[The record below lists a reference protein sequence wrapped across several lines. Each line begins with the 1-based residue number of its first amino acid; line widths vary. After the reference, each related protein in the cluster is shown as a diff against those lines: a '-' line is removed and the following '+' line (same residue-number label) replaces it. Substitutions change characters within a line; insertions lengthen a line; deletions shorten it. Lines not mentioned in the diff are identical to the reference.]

1 MRQVI
6 YKGSERM
13 KQIDHIAIAVF
24 SIKETS
30 QTLRRLFNWHF
41 SDIQEIPEQEIRAS
55 FASLDKLLIELI
67 EPMSD
72 RSKIHT
78 FLTKRGEGLHHIALK
93 SGDIQ
98 TELSRL
104 DHLGVQLLQKSAQMG
119 ASGKQ
124 IAFISPK
131 ETSGVLFELC
141 ESLKGEEQG
150 DE

>member
-6 YKGSERM
+6 SKGSERM
-13 KQIDHIAIAVF
+13 NQIDHIAIAVF

-30 QTLRRLFNWHF
+30 QTLHQLFNWHF
-41 SDIQEIPEQEIRAS
+41 SDIQEIPEQEIKAS
-55 FASLDKLLIELI
+55 FALLDDLHIELI
-67 EPMSD
+67 EPISA
-72 RSKIHT
+72 RSKLHT

-93 SGDIQ
+93 SDDIQ
-98 TELSRL
+98 MDLSRL
-104 DHLGVQLLQKSAQMG
+104 DHLGVELLQKTAQMG
-119 ASGKQ
+119 AGGKQ

-141 ESLKGEEQG
+141 GSLKGEKHC

>member
-1 MRQVI
+1 MN
-6 YKGSERM
+6 
-13 KQIDHIAIAVF
+13 QIDHIAIAVF

-30 QTLRRLFNWHF
+30 QTLHQLFNWHF

-55 FASLDKLLIELI
+55 FASLDELHIELI
-67 EPMSD
+67 EPMSA
-72 RSKIHT
+72 RSKLHT
-78 FLTKRGEGLHHIALK
+78 FLTKRGQGLHHIALK
-93 SGDIQ
+93 TGDIQ
-98 TELSRL
+98 RDLSRL
-104 DHLGVQLLQKSAQMG
+104 DHLGVQLFQKSAQMG

-141 ESLKGEEQG
+141 ESLKGEERG

>member
-6 YKGSERM
+6 NKGSERM
-13 KQIDHIAIAVF
+13 NQIDHIAIAVF
-24 SIKETS
+24 SIKQTS
-30 QTLRRLFNWHF
+30 QLLHQLFNWHF
-41 SDIQEIPEQEIRAS
+41 SDIQEIPEQEIKAS
-55 FASLDKLLIELI
+55 FASLDHVHIELI

-72 RSKIHT
+72 SSKLHT

-98 TELSRL
+98 ADLNHLE
-104 DHLGVQLLQKSAQMG
+104 HLGVQLLQKSAQKG

-141 ESLKGEEQG
+141 EPLKGEKHGNE
-150 DE
+150 

>member
-6 YKGSERM
+6 NKGSERM
-13 KQIDHIAIAVF
+13 NQIDHIAIAVF
-24 SIKETS
+24 SIKQTS
-30 QTLRRLFNWHF
+30 QLLHQLFNWHF
-41 SDIQEIPEQEIRAS
+41 SDIQEVPEQEIKAS
-55 FASLDKLLIELI
+55 FASLDHVHIELI

-72 RSKIHT
+72 SSKLHT

-93 SGDIQ
+93 SGDIHAD
-98 TELSRL
+98 LNHL
-104 DHLGVQLLQKSAQMG
+104 DHLGVRLLQKSAQKG

-141 ESLKGEEQG
+141 EPLKGEKHGNE
-150 DE
+150 

>member
-1 MRQVI
+1 MN
-6 YKGSERM
+6 
-13 KQIDHIAIAVF
+13 QIDHIAIAVF
-24 SIKETS
+24 SIKQTS
-30 QTLRRLFNWHF
+30 QLLHQLFNWHF
-41 SDIQEIPEQEIRAS
+41 SDIQEVPEQEIKAS
-55 FASLDKLLIELI
+55 FTSLDHVHIELI

-72 RSKIHT
+72 SSKLHT

-98 TELSRL
+98 ADLNHL
-104 DHLGVQLLQKSAQMG
+104 DHLGVQLLQKSTQKG

-141 ESLKGEEQG
+141 EPLKGKEHG

>member
-1 MRQVI
+1 
-6 YKGSERM
+6 M

-55 FASLDKLLIELI
+55 FVSLDKLLIELI
-67 EPMSD
+67 EPMSV
-72 RSKIHT
+72 RSKLHT
-78 FLTKRGEGLHHIALK
+78 FLTKRGEGLHHIALR

-98 TELSRL
+98 ADLSRL

-141 ESLKGEEQG
+141 ESLKGEEHG